1 MIVSKKRKGN
11 VVFLKRRGVDRR
23 MILETICLSP
33 YAEKVRWAMDML
45 GLDYQEEQVWDWTT
59 AD

>member
-1 MIVSKKRKGN
+1 M
-11 VVFLKRRGVDRR
+11 FLKRRGVDRR

>member
-1 MIVSKKRKGN
+1 M
-11 VVFLKRRGVDRR
+11 FLIRRGVDRR

-45 GLDYQEEQVWDWTT
+45 GLDYQEEQVGDSTT
-59 AD
+59 SE